1 MKVKELMT
9 TSVTCVRPNTP
20 LSQIAKYMKQENIGA
35 LPVCTD
41 RGEPV
46 GIITDRD
53 IVLRAMTDPGK
64 EKTAQ
69 DIMTKNLVHAHP
81 EMNTH
86 EASMLLAKHQIR
98 RLPVVENNKL
108 VGMLAMADIARK
120 PIYVDEAGDALNAI
134 SKPSTLN

>member
-9 TSVTCVRPNTP
+9 NSVTWVRPNT
-20 LSQIAKYMKQENIGA
+20 SVSEIAKHMKQENIGS
-35 LPVCTD
+35 LPVCND
-41 RGEPV
+41 SGEPL

-53 IVLRAMTDPGK
+53 MVLRAMTEPGK
-64 EKTAQ
+64 EKTAN
-69 DIMTKNLVHAHP
+69 DIMSKNLVFANP

-86 EASMLLAKHQIR
+86 EASLLLARNQVR
-98 RLPVVENNKL
+98 RLPVVENTKL

-134 SKPSTLN
+134 SRPSTIN

>member
-9 TSVTCVRPNTP
+9 TSVTWVRPDTS
-20 LSQIAKYMKQENIGA
+20 LSEIAKYMKQENIGS

-53 IVLRAMTDPGK
+53 MVLRAMTEPGQ

-69 DIMTKNLVHAHP
+69 DIMTKNLVYANP

-86 EASMLLAKHQIR
+86 EASMLLAKHQVR
-98 RLPVVENNKL
+98 RLPVVENSKL

-134 SKPSTLN
+134 SKPSTIN